1 MPRFFKDFLEM
12 YCDYRDVLLV
22 LDPIFS
28 LPEPKAQGELI
39 GWDLSRPLSV
49 CLSVCPSVHTFKHKY
64 L

>member
-1 MPRFFKDFLEM
+1 M